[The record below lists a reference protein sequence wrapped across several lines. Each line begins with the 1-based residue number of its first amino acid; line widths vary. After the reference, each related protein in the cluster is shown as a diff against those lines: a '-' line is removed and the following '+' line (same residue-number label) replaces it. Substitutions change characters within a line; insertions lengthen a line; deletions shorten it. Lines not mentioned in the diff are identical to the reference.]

1 MRNLNQSLDPS
12 MEQFRDLPCSVNDSF
27 ENNNDNNNGNF
38 NNKAQN
44 NSNNDNKTDNDEN
57 VAKKITT
64 TTTIK
69 NKNNNSI
76 KIKPVTTMIT
86 TASDNYWQ
94 LITFCHS
101 PTLHFEQRPW
111 SHSAVEAGLLVGS
124 HWWSRP
130 PTQSTL
136 RVLVPFPQDFEH

>member
-1 MRNLNQSLDPS
+1 
-12 MEQFRDLPCSVNDSF
+12 MEQFRDHPCSVNDSF
-27 ENNNDNNNGNF
+27 ENNNDNNSGNF

-69 NKNNNSI
+69 NKSKNNNSI
-76 KIKPVTTMIT
+76 KIKPVTTMTT
-86 TASDNYWQ
+86 TARDNYWQ

>member
-1 MRNLNQSLDPS
+1 
-12 MEQFRDLPCSVNDSF
+12 MEQFRDHPCSVNDSF

-44 NSNNDNKTDNDEN
+44 NSNNDNKTNNDEN

-64 TTTIK
+64 TTTV
-69 NKNNNSI
+69 SI
-76 KIKPVTTMIT
+76 KIKPVTTMTT
-86 TASDNYWQ
+86 TARDNYWQ

-124 HWWSRP
+124 HWRSRP